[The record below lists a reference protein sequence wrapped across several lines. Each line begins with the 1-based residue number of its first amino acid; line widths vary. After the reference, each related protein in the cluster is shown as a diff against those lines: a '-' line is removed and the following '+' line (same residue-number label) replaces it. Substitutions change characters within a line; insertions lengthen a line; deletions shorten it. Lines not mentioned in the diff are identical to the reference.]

1 MRFFGVVV
9 YFVIA
14 TCGRVC
20 ANSDV
25 AAHLDALSRRAIS
38 PTNVKLNATVLHNLN
53 TFMHSIQHV
62 QHSLLEKLHLSH
74 LVTLHGN
81 ATNHWCCNVATTRR
95 IVQSHSKLIYTKQ
108 VKDRVSHHHCGFLGL
123 SRCARHHYYYVSVPA
138 YKTTYTYRTIHTT
151 CPSSHLVC
159 CKDYILVA
167 DNCIPLSEIPNIKDD
182 LIKLHNANIPVGR

>member
-1 MRFFGVVV
+1 
-9 YFVIA
+9 
-14 TCGRVC
+14 
-20 ANSDV
+20 S
-25 AAHLDALSRRAIS
+25 
-38 PTNVKLNATVLHNLN
+38 
-53 TFMHSIQHV
+53 
-62 QHSLLEKLHLSH
+62 
-74 LVTLHGN
+74 
-81 ATNHWCCNVATTRR
+81 NHWCCNVATTRR